1 MFYISNVHE
10 NVLYLIGVWKT
21 DGKTWW
27 KNLTALLAEV
37 CQPGPAQITLDEED
51 SRACEGGRSRE
62 REWERERE
70 RERERDEIWIE
81 ATFQGKMSIPIP
93 CLCFRVLL
101 DTKAISGV
109 LHEIFTYSWPVSRNM
124 SVASCS
130 PCWAPMSSQR
140 TRGVSQ
146 FKWHALFSLSG
157 LGPPYWNGSS

>member
-1 MFYISNVHE
+1 M
-10 NVLYLIGVWKT
+10 K
-21 DGKTWW
+21 
-27 KNLTALLAEV
+27 
-37 CQPGPAQITLDEED
+37 EEE
-51 SRACEGGRSRE
+51 AE
-62 REWERERE
+62 RESEKERE

-146 FKWHALFSLSG
+146 FK
-157 LGPPYWNGSS
+157 